1 MSIITEAAVAT
12 AGMVVGS
19 NGTAAACTST
29 VARNADGVAASVLA
43 PWPSVEC
50 WRPCC
55 PTLHRRFTI
64 YRRQTFSHRPTK
76 PRRRPF
82 IPHLDIHRAS
92 IIHRGETLT
101 PRTESRDNRTARNTR
116 HGGTYPAPKGTRQ
129 ACERGPLAALGM
141 SQLGLSPG
149 RPGRRERQDDP
160 RIPRCKHYP
169 AVGRLRL
176 AACRR
181 RHELLVRYWSCVLC
195 WNPRSKFADVASA
208 ERARR
213 ALEFRL
219 NPKARRI

>member
-1 MSIITEAAVAT
+1 MAT

-116 HGGTYPAPKGTRQ
+116 YGGTYPAPKGTRQ

-160 RIPRCKHYP
+160 RDTSLQTLSRRGPIAPCSMSETSR
-169 AVGRLRL
+169 AVG
-176 AACRR
+176 A
-181 RHELLVRYWSCVLC
+181 LLVM
-195 WNPRSKFADVASA
+195 
-208 ERARR
+208 RAMLES
-213 ALEFRL
+213 ALEVRGRGL
-219 NPKARRI
+219 RRKSSSGVGIFA